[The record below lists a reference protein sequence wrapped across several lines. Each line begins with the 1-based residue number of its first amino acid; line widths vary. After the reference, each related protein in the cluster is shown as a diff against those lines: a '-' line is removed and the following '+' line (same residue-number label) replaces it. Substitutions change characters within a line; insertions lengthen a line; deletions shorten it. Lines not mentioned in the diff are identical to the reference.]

1 MCVVVC
7 LLVYFLTEGVL
18 LDIFKY
24 PTKSK
29 QLMLQKKKKME
40 KVQNVLLIDLK
51 QILTPKD

>member
-29 QLMLQKKKKME
+29 QLMLQKKKNGESTKCVTDRF
-40 KVQNVLLIDLK
+40 KTNPN
-51 QILTPKD
+51 T

>member
-1 MCVVVC
+1 M
-7 LLVYFLTEGVL
+7 
-18 LDIFKY
+18 DIFKY

-29 QLMLQKKKKME
+29 QLMLQKKKME